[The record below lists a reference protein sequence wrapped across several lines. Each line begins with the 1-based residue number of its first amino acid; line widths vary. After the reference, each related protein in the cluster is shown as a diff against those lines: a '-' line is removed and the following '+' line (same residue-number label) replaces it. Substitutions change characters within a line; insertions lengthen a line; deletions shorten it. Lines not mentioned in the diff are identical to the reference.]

1 MAVETHGIQPQRGIR
16 PQRVLRHSGV
26 RFRLMRRLALLVLV
40 TLVMAPFAARAQ
52 VGSERYSSLVIDAET
67 GRVLSAANPDAA
79 RYPASLTKMMT
90 LYLVFEAL
98 RDRRVTAAQLVPVSA
113 HAASQA
119 PSKLGLVPGM
129 RLSVEQAILALVTK
143 SANDAAAAL
152 GETLGGSEEG
162 FAQMMTLRA
171 RALGMTHTTFRNAS
185 GLPDAEQV
193 TTARDLAILARHL
206 IQDFPD
212 QYRYFSV
219 PGFVFHGRMIPNHD
233 HMLTTY
239 GGADGIK
246 TGYTEAAGHN
256 LVTSAVRGN
265 IRLIGVVLGAAS
277 NGERDIH
284 MAALLDQGFA
294 ELGAPPAGFAVARLG
309 GFVGTAHAATLPAG
323 LRAHNPTPTRLA
335 ALHWRQRHGRLVRQA
350 AIHATG
356 GHGSLHTTHAA
367 LPPPHAGAA
376 NKPVTRAGLI
386 HAHAC
391 GGHAKPACKPAT
403 AHASGKATA
412 IASG

>member
-1 MAVETHGIQPQRGIR
+1 MAVETHGIR
-16 PQRVLRHSGV
+16 PQRVLRHSDV
-26 RFRLMRRLALLVLV
+26 RFRFMRKLATLMSATLVLV
-40 TLVMAPFAARAQ
+40 TLVVVTLVVAMAPFAAHAQ
-52 VGSERYSSLVIDAET
+52 VGSERYSSLVIDAES
-67 GRVLSAANPDAA
+67 GRVLSAANPDAE

-90 LYLVFEAL
+90 LYLAFEAL

-256 LVTSAVRGN
+256 LVTSAVRGDT
-265 IRLIGVVLGAAS
+265 RLIGVVLGASS
-277 NGERDIH
+277 NPERDQH
-284 MAALLDQGFA
+284 MAALLDQGFSS
-294 ELGAPPAGFAVARLG
+294 LGVPGSGILLARASGKKAGG
-309 GFVGTAHAATLPAG
+309 GNWGLIATAHAATLPPA
-323 LRAHNPTPTRLA
+323 LRRPGGPPPTRLA
-335 ALHWRQRHGRLVRQA
+335 AASRWHKKHAHLVHDA
-350 AIHATG
+350 SDHLSP
-356 GHGSLHTTHAA
+356 HHK
-367 LPPPHAGAA
+367 PHA
-376 NKPVTRAGLI
+376 P
-386 HAHAC
+386 
-391 GGHAKPACKPAT
+391 GHAGGAPTLSSHAPAQKPLPVPPT
-403 AHASGKATA
+403 LT
-412 IASG
+412 